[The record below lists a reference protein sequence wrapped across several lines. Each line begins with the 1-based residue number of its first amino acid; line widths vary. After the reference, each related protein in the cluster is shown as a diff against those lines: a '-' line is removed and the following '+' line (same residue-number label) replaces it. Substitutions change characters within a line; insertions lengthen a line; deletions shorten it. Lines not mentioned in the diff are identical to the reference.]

1 MGSYSLTGACNVFT
15 VCNLGGH
22 DTTPNSQR
30 LIIKAVPTWSRK
42 CESGSAV
49 LGKAGVGNAHRNPG

>member
-1 MGSYSLTGACNVFT
+1 MFT

-30 LIIKAVPTWSRK
+30 LIIKAVPIWIGK

-49 LGKAGVGNAHRNPG
+49 LGKAGVGNVRRNPD

>member
-1 MGSYSLTGACNVFT
+1 MCLQYVTLI
-15 VCNLGGH
+15 GGH

-30 LIIKAVPTWSRK
+30 LIIKAVPIWSRK

-49 LGKAGVGNAHRNPG
+49 LGKAGVGNVRRNPG